1 MSKIW
6 TKEDIVFDDI
16 PSDIQ
21 LKDEYILKDE
31 LITVEDWV
39 HEYIF
44 DEGLIGVIALE
55 MPVKFTNPVVWICVI
70 AV

>member
-44 DEGLIGVIALE
+44 DEDAGAKDNCLRLE
-55 MPVKFTNPVVWICVI
+55 RLFR
-70 AV
+70 